1 MARATYVPPVKD
13 DKKVNIYFGLQFNT
27 VIKIL
32 VFYGSHIISN
42 FHGCIKRQNQRM
54 MNFYSYISREFLCF
68 SAVFETYERTET
80 SGKNLKLGLDRIRL
94 LCYNERAAY
103 ITV

>member
-1 MARATYVPPVKD
+1 
-13 DKKVNIYFGLQFNT
+13 
-27 VIKIL
+27 
-32 VFYGSHIISN
+32 
-42 FHGCIKRQNQRM
+42 M

-68 SAVFETYERTET
+68 SAVFETSERTDT
-80 SGKNLKLGLDRIRL
+80 SEKNLKLGLDRIRL